1 MEFVDILQPP
11 DFSKSG
17 KIKSLEQAWADEDW
31 TGSFNLWIIKTEPFP
46 AIIYQ
51 QRSSNSSWA
60 PNKLDVSAGGHYMA
74 GEEIQDGLREVKE
87 ELGKEYDFNSLI
99 SLGRKLNIS
108 PDNRGRLRKN
118 ILNIFMTIDNSSL
131 DSYQLE
137 QNEVYAI
144 LECPIADLIRIHTE
158 DYSCNSR
165 GLNNKKENIE
175 LEINKNSF
183 PYNWDNYHFKM
194 ALLAKRFLAGEEFLL
209 Y

>member
-1 MEFVDILQPP
+1 MDILQPP